1 HSSSLPSGAG
11 RAFDPTTPSCDARGM
26 ARLPYVDPEDP
37 AADPRAAELL
47 RAIKLSGGDVNLL
60 KALANHAEIL
70 QAFMG
75 FAGPAYFT
83 SSLEPGLRELAYLTA
98 SAANRCHY

>member
-1 HSSSLPSGAG
+1 MPCHSW
-11 RAFDPTTPSCDARGM
+11 RM
-26 ARLPYVDPEDP
+26 ARIPYVDPEDP
-37 AADPRAAELL
+37 ATDPQVSAML
-47 RAIKLSGGDVNLL
+47 RAIKLAGGDVNLL
-60 KALANHAEIL
+60 KAMANHPGIL

-83 SSLEPGLRELAYLTA
+83 SSLPPPLRELAYLTA